1 MKNPEA
7 IGRPARTGP
16 KVLAIL
22 EAGSWIPSGVV
33 RGLQYARWFEAEG
46 FDVEFVSRQ
55 PIETIDYL
63 ENPRPA
69 LLRWV
74 LWRQRVRSAIVE
86 RATAAREA
94 EIFEKAA
101 KSDVVYLVK
110 VTALG
115 FIERLRAATRAR
127 IVMDVV
133 DAVWLDDDRRG
144 EEEFRR
150 TLSIVDAVTTDN
162 ALTAAY
168 VRACNP
174 ECYVVPDTPP
184 LDVFDSRRGSVVRP
198 SSDIVIGWIGTASTL
213 YNLYEIWEALEII
226 GRRNPKVSL
235 RLVGTGYDRALRP
248 PFERIRYSIL
258 PTYDQ
263 HTMVDEILTMDIGLF
278 PLQRVERCEV
288 RGVLKAALYMSGE
301 AAVVASP
308 VGQVPEVIRHGQNGM
323 LASSREEWV
332 DHLQTLI
339 DDEPL
344 RRQLAE
350 NALTTVRER
359 FTTERGWAIL
369 RSVLMGDAGASR
381 QASPFESP

>member
-1 MKNPEA
+1 MKNPRA
-7 IGRPARTGP
+7 VGNPTRSGP

-33 RGLQYARWFEAEG
+33 RGLQYTPWFEAEG

-55 PIETIDYL
+55 PIETLDYL
-63 ENPRPA
+63 ENPKPA
-69 LLRWV
+69 LLRWF
-74 LWRQRVRSAIVE
+74 LWRQRIRRAVVE
-86 RATAAREA
+86 RATAAREE
-94 EIFEKAA
+94 EILEKAA

-110 VTALG
+110 VTAPR

-144 EEEFRR
+144 EEELRR

-168 VRACNP
+168 MRGCNP

-184 LDVFDSRRGSVVRP
+184 LDVFDSRRGKVARQSA
-198 SSDIVIGWIGTASTL
+198 DILIGWVGTASTL

-226 GRRNPKVSL
+226 GHRNPKVSL
-235 RLVGTGYDRALRP
+235 RLVGTGYDHALRP

-258 PTYDQ
+258 PKYDQ
-263 HTMVDEILTMDIGLF
+263 RTMVDEILAMDIGLF
-278 PLQRVERCEV
+278 PLQPVERSEV

-308 VGQVPEVIRHGQNGM
+308 VGQVTEVIMHGQNGL

-344 RRQLAE
+344 RRQLTE
-350 NALTTVRER
+350 SALATVRER
-359 FTTERGWAIL
+359 FTTEQSWAIL
-369 RSVLMGDAGASR
+369 RSVLEGDAGRSR
-381 QASPFESP
+381 QASPLESP